1 MKSIVSLG
9 FLTIIAALVIAISCQ
24 KSDNNKPEPPQPG
37 QKEYV
42 TASIA
47 GRILDNNKQPV
58 SGAKITAG
66 SMTAT
71 SDVNGSFRITNV
83 SLDKNA
89 GFIKIEKDGFFE
101 GSRTII
107 VNANAVNNISIE
119 LIKKKV
125 SGTVSGSTGGNITV
139 EGGGNI
145 VFTGN
150 SFVNKAGN
158 SAYTGTVSVSTFF
171 LNPTASNFNAIMP
184 GALRGVTAANEETG
198 LQSFGMM
205 AVELTG
211 AGGEKL
217 QLAAGKTATLNFPIP
232 ADLLSL
238 APNTIPL
245 WSFNDSTGLWKEE
258 GAATKQGSNY
268 VGTVSHFSFW
278 NCDWPYGV
286 VNFKALVKDQN
297 GNALANAL
305 VMMQTSTDQYTT
317 YGSGYTDSTGNVSG
331 LIPKGKILQLKI
343 TNKCGAVLFTKDIGP
358 FTANA
363 DLGTL
368 TVTTAAPGAVTFSG
382 TAKNCSLTAVTN
394 GYVEVYLDGMYTRT
408 AINNGN
414 WSLTINRCNNTPTT
428 ASVIAYDLGSNQ
440 GGTSTTVQ
448 VSGTTVNAG
457 DLSACG
463 TSLAQFLNY
472 TMNGVTKTFTS
483 PADSMNSYKSGN
495 SSYGIWVTRKSQSG
509 DNVYLYFN
517 ATGVGSVPL
526 SSVEIFQSPKYYN
539 GVLPITL
546 NITEWTAGSGGF
558 MAGNFTGTMI
568 DSLGTN
574 TVPINMTF
582 RVQKQ

>member
-1 MKSIVSLG
+1 MKSIVSFG
-9 FLTIIAALVIAISCQ
+9 FLTIVAALVIAISCQ
-24 KSDNNKPEPPQPG
+24 KSDNNTPEPPQPG

-58 SGAKITAG
+58 SGALVKAG
-66 SMTAT
+66 SLTAT

-89 GFIKIEKDGFFE
+89 GFIKVEKDGFFE
-101 GSRTII
+101 GSRTIV

-119 LIKKKV
+119 LIKRKV
-125 SGTVSGSTGGNITV
+125 SGTVSASTGGNITV
-139 EGGGNI
+139 DGGGNI

-158 SAYTGTVSVSTFF
+158 NAYSGTVSVSTFF

-184 GALRGVTAANEETG
+184 GALRGVTTANEETG

-217 QLAAGKTATLNFPIP
+217 QLAAGKTATLTFPIP
-232 ADLLSL
+232 ADLLSQ

-245 WSFNDSTGLWKEE
+245 WSFNDTTGLWKEE
-258 GAATKQGSNY
+258 GTATKQGNNY

-278 NCDWPYGV
+278 NCDYPYGV
-286 VNFKALVKDQN
+286 INFKALVKDQN
-297 GNALANAL
+297 GNAYANAS
-305 VMMQTSTDQYTT
+305 VVIQTTTDQYTT
-317 YGSGYTDSTGNVSG
+317 YGSGYTDSTGYVGG
-331 LIPKGKILQLKI
+331 LIPKGKALQLKI
-343 TNKCGAVLFTKDIGP
+343 YTKCNTVVLTKDVGP

-382 TAKNCSLTAVTN
+382 TVKNCSLTPVTN
-394 GYVEVYLDGMYTRT
+394 GYVEVYLDGYYTRT

-448 VSGTTVNAG
+448 VSGATVNAG
-457 DLSACG
+457 ELSACG
-463 TSLAQFLNY
+463 TSLAQFVNY
-472 TMNGVTKTFTS
+472 TLNGVAKNFTY
-483 PADSMNSYKSGN
+483 PTDSVNAYKNGN
-495 SSYGIWVTRKSQSG
+495 NVYNIWATRKSGVREEANIS
-509 DNVYLYFN
+509 FT
-517 ATGVGSVPL
+517 ATGLGSVPL
-526 SSVEIFQSPKYYN
+526 SSISIRENNTFYN
-539 GVLPITL
+539 ASGAITV

-558 MAGNFTGTMI
+558 MAGNLSGNVTDSFTVKP
-568 DSLGTN
+568 LN
-574 TVPINMTF
+574 LTF